1 VRSLILLLLIG
12 CSAKEKPPTPGCD
25 PGTPGLAQATQRPLA
40 VVGDRVSDKM
50 ELYSVD
56 PFAAVGC
63 VGLDENPSFI
73 DEPFD
78 LAQHDD
84 SLYVVLGHAH
94 GYTQGTLV
102 KFHLP
107 DGARV
112 AELTVGEEPS
122 LLALTADGKRAYV
135 SLFRNLQ
142 MLQGPWTAASAVVEV
157 DTEKMQIVSTVE
169 ICNAALGIQLD
180 EANSR
185 LWVACAGSDAI
196 AIVNT
201 NPLALDRV
209 IPLEDGTNQ
218 GRQAAYV
225 LLDGKHAF
233 VTAQASDDLWIFDQN
248 DLSLTKRIAFES
260 GTFPQR
266 MAMVQSVVLV
276 ALDYVSALGAI
287 DANQLVIEDRVP
299 LGGAH
304 PQGIA
309 VSGRYALVTNESNLK
324 NPGQLLRVDLMGLG
338 AGGAHLDEN
347 APAAV
352 FPQAVIVIP

>member
-12 CSAKEKPPTPGCD
+12 CSPKEKPPTPGCD
-25 PGTPGLAQATQRPLA
+25 PGAPGLAQAMQRPLA
-40 VVGDRVSDKM
+40 VVGDRVSDRM

-56 PFAAVGC
+56 PFDAVGC

-78 LAQHDD
+78 LAHHEDF
-84 SLYVVLGHAH
+84 LYVVLGHAH
-94 GYTQGTLV
+94 GYNEGTLV

-112 AELTVGEEPS
+112 AELTLGEEPS
-122 LLALTADGKRAYV
+122 LLTLTSDGKRAYV

-142 MLQGPWTAASAVVEV
+142 MLQGPWTAAGAVVEV
-157 DTEKMQIVSTVE
+157 DTDKMQVVSTVD

-185 LWVACAGSDAI
+185 LWVACAGSDSI
-196 AIVNT
+196 AIVDT
-201 NPLALDRV
+201 NPLKLDRV
-209 IPLEDGTNQ
+209 IPLDDGTNQ
-218 GRQAAYV
+218 GRQAAYI

-233 VTAQASDDLWIFDQN
+233 VTAQASDDLWIYDQN
-248 DLSLTKRIAFES
+248 DFSLSKRIAFES

-266 MAMVQSVVLV
+266 LAIVQNLVLV
-276 ALDYVSALGAI
+276 ALDFVSALAAI
-287 DANQLVIEDRVP
+287 DTTSFVVADRVP

-304 PQGIA
+304 AQGIA
-309 VSGRYALVTNESNLK
+309 VSGRYALVTNETDLK

-338 AGGAHLDEN
+338 AGGAHLDGN
-347 APAAV
+347 AAAAV
-352 FPQAVIVIP
+352 FPQAVVVIP